1 MTAVEDAHTAP
12 PVTDADPELDEP
24 RRRRRGLWLVLGAV
38 LIAVA
43 AAGGGWLWASDTTTE
58 TAPDASGP
66 LVTATVERGTLTATE
81 IFDGTLDHG
90 TPFTVTGSAEG
101 TITRLV
107 GQGRTVERGAELY
120 RVDERPVALLYGAV
134 PMFRGLG
141 PGDSGADVGQLEAN
155 LAELGYGGFTV
166 DDQYTSST
174 AAAVRAWQA
183 DIGAVQ
189 TGTVDRG
196 EVVFLPEGGQVDVLR
211 ARVGETVSPGRAI
224 LDITATDQVV
234 SLEAGVDD
242 RDRFEVGTEV
252 IVVLPGGD
260 EIAGTV
266 SATAV
271 AEVASEGAGAEGGD
285 TDTESVLQVE
295 VAVNENAAE
304 EFVGASVDVVVGVDE
319 RTGVLVV
326 PVNAL
331 LALSEGGF
339 GLEVVADNGTTSIVP
354 VDTGLF
360 ADGKVEVTSADVAEG
375 TVVGVAGR

>member
-174 AAAVRAWQA
+174 AAAVRA
-183 DIGAVQ
+183 
-189 TGTVDRG
+189 
-196 EVVFLPEGGQVDVLR
+196 
-211 ARVGETVSPGRAI
+211 
-224 LDITATDQVV
+224 
-234 SLEAGVDD
+234 
-242 RDRFEVGTEV
+242 
-252 IVVLPGGD
+252 
-260 EIAGTV
+260 
-266 SATAV
+266 
-271 AEVASEGAGAEGGD
+271 
-285 TDTESVLQVE
+285 
-295 VAVNENAAE
+295 
-304 EFVGASVDVVVGVDE
+304 
-319 RTGVLVV
+319 
-326 PVNAL
+326 
-331 LALSEGGF
+331 
-339 GLEVVADNGTTSIVP
+339 
-354 VDTGLF
+354 
-360 ADGKVEVTSADVAEG
+360 
-375 TVVGVAGR
+375 